1 MNLYE
6 LGNFQAMALGVLGI
20 AIIGSLIRVVIGP
33 TVWDRILAIGLTASK
48 ITLAVVLLAV
58 SIPESYL
65 LDLAL
70 LFSVLGFLVTI
81 LLSRFVERKGI
92 I

>member
-6 LGNFQAMALGVLGI
+6 LGNFQAIALGVLGI